1 MDKIFSDVHT
11 LLFIIAYSFYRFYI
25 QSVNSQ
31 HFLPQK
37 TAHEKGVVVLR
48 PLFLYVLIHFFGS
61 FSFTMPLF
69 SFALFSDDKLFRMFQ
84 ISTLVVP
91 SFS

>member
-37 TAHEKGVVVLR
+37 TAHEKGVVMLR
-48 PLFLYVLIHFFGS
+48 PLFLYVLIHFFGYV
-61 FSFTMPLF
+61 FYNAFVFLCIV
-69 SFALFSDDKLFRMFQ
+69 FR
-84 ISTLVVP
+84 
-91 SFS
+91 

>member
-1 MDKIFSDVHT
+1 MAKIFSDVHT

-37 TAHEKGVVVLR
+37 QHMKKE
-48 PLFLYVLIHFFGS
+48 S
-61 FSFTMPLF
+61 
-69 SFALFSDDKLFRMFQ
+69 
-84 ISTLVVP
+84 
-91 SFS
+91 